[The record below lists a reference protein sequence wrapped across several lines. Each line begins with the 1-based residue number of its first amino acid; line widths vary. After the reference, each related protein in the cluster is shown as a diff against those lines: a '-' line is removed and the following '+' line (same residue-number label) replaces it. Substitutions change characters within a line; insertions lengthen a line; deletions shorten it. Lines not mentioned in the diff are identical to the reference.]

1 MDRRFG
7 GASSES
13 ESSESGRNA
22 SDSSVSGWIESK
34 STESESS
41 TSNRISRRTA
51 LGILAVG
58 VSASLAGC
66 TQDVGEELPPNKS
79 WPIAELVPDL
89 PITKRTDVFAA
100 GIESIDDE
108 ITDEEAFAEALEAE
122 GLEVESLERERDV
135 LTLEYVNRERYETG
149 TIHELGPI
157 TGAYAA
163 LVDAGYDAVALA
175 ITILDDAPESY
186 GSATVESAWA
196 ERYVAGDLTAAEY
209 GELVAGTIDSRRHP
223 PFVGVSPEE

>member
-1 MDRRFG
+1 M
-7 GASSES
+7 S
-13 ESSESGRNA
+13 ESSESGR
-22 SDSSVSGWIESK
+22 I
-34 STESESS
+34 ESESS
-41 TSNRISRRTA
+41 ASDRISRRTA
-51 LGILAVG
+51 LGILGVG
-58 VSASLAGC
+58 VTASLAGC

-100 GIESIDDE
+100 GVESVDDE
-108 ITDEEAFAEALEAE
+108 ITDEDAFAETLESE

-135 LTLEYVNRERYETG
+135 LTLEYINRERYETG

-157 TGAYAA
+157 VGAYAA

-196 ERYVAGDLTAAEY
+196 ERYVSGDLTAAEY

>member
-1 MDRRFG
+1 M
-7 GASSES
+7 S
-13 ESSESGRNA
+13 ESSESGR
-22 SDSSVSGWIESK
+22 V
-34 STESESS
+34 ESESS
-41 TSNRISRRTA
+41 TSEASTSDRISRRTA

-66 TQDVGEELPPNKS
+66 TQDVGEELPPNTS

-100 GIESIDDE
+100 GIESVDDE
-108 ITDEEAFAEALEAE
+108 ITDEDAFAETLEAE

-135 LTLEYVNRERYETG
+135 LTLDYVNRERYESG

-157 TGAYAA
+157 AGSYAA
-163 LVDAGYDAVALA
+163 LVESGYDAVALA

-196 ERYVAGDLTAAEY
+196 ERYVSGDLTASEY
-209 GELVAGTIDSRRHP
+209 GELVAATIDSRRHP

>member
-7 GASSES
+7 GASSVS
-13 ESSESGRNA
+13 ESSESGR
-22 SDSSVSGWIESK
+22 I
-34 STESESS
+34 ESESS
-41 TSNRISRRTA
+41 ASDRISRRTA
-51 LGILAVG
+51 LGILGVG
-58 VSASLAGC
+58 VTASLAGC

-100 GIESIDDE
+100 GVESVDDE
-108 ITDEEAFAEALEAE
+108 ITDEDAFAETLESE

-135 LTLEYVNRERYETG
+135 LTLEYINRERYETG

-157 TGAYAA
+157 VGAYAA

-196 ERYVAGDLTAAEY
+196 ERYVSGDLTAAEY